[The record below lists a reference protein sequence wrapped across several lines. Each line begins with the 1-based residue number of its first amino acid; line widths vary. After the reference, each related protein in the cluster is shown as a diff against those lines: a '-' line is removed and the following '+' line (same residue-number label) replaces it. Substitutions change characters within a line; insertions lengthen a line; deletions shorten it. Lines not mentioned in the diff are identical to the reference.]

1 MNYIQDILIDYIK
14 TISPEGND
22 FIETFKMVFT
32 IKEICKILDINR
44 NRYYYLERTGKL
56 DEEIRKLKVK
66 IDNYEK

>member
-14 TISPEGND
+14 TISTEGND

-44 NRYYYLERTGKL
+44 NRYYYLLRTGKL
-56 DEEIRKLKVK
+56 DEDIRKLKVK